1 MKDEWPVYFS
11 WYFIFGGLD
20 VGGDVLVSNP
30 ANWDRFDEL
39 PAPTLLD
46 TSYGDYGEDPD
57 EGIRR
62 EYFAY
67 LGMVR
72 RSSSSAVWGQRFAPA
87 NPSGSVLAAAQA
99 KVFNNTSWDLW
110 TQDWQVQLTRLQ
122 GWSDWTLRVGEG
134 VADAQYVGDVVGSE
148 ELDLVYEYMSAM
160 DSEMVDLYVNH

>member
-1 MKDEWPVYFS
+1 M
-11 WYFIFGGLD
+11 
-20 VGGDVLVSNP
+20 LVSNP

-72 RSSSSAVWGQRFAPA
+72 RFSSSAVWGQRFAPA

-110 TQDWQVQLTRLQ
+110 TQDWQVQLTRLR

-148 ELDLVYEYMSAM
+148 ELDLVYEYMSAL